1 MLFGHNGFAQ
11 RMALEDEGTN
21 REEDMVVRKSTKK
34 CSTLR
39 KEDGIPFSPTV
50 ISILVDSES
59 SASIKMSVERKTR
72 CVMFHVQELIYSG
85 LLIQFVEL
93 RIIGIDFQYSNIL

>member
-1 MLFGHNGFAQ
+1 MLFGHNGFGQ

-21 REEDMVVRKSTKK
+21 GEEDMVVRKSTKK
-34 CSTLR
+34 MQC
-39 KEDGIPFSPTV
+39 IPFSPTV